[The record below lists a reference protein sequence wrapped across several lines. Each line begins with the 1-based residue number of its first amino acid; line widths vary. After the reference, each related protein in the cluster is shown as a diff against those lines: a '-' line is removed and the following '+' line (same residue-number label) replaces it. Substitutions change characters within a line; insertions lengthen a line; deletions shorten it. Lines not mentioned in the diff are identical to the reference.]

1 MGKIVGLLLVV
12 VGIWL
17 GLEVYM
23 NGMQGA
29 FGGAV
34 ASLGGSA
41 EEQATVTPRTVTQ
54 RAGAAVERAHAERQ
68 ARFEQ
73 MIDEQMLDE

>member
-1 MGKIVGLLLVV
+1 MGKIFGILLVV

-17 GLEVYM
+17 GLEVYQ

-29 FGGAV
+29 FGGAM

-41 EEQATVTPRTVTQ
+41 DEQTVGNPRSVPQ
-54 RAGAAVERAHAERQ
+54 RAGDAVERAHAEAE
-68 ARFEQ
+68 ARFER
-73 MIDEQMLDE
+73 MLDE

>member
-1 MGKIVGLLLVV
+1 MAKIFGILLVV

-17 GLEVYM
+17 GLEVYQ

-29 FGGAV
+29 FDGAL

-41 EEQATVTPRTVTQ
+41 DEQAVRDPRSVPQ
-54 RAGAAVERAHAERQ
+54 RAGAAVERAHAEAE
-68 ARFEQ
+68 ARL
-73 MIDEQMLDE
+73 DRMLDE